1 MQADLLVGLQVYAV
15 GGVVRDGLLGLQ
27 PGDHDWVVV
36 GTTPEEM
43 ARRGFLPV
51 GGDFPVFLHPQTHE
65 EYALARTE
73 RKSGRGYR
81 GFTFHT
87 GTDVS
92 LADDLRRRDLT
103 VNAIARDMHGQLYD
117 PLGGAADVEARIFRH
132 VGEAFMED
140 PVRILRLA
148 RFMARF
154 VDFSVAPETLA
165 LCRRMV
171 DEGEVDALVPERVWQ
186 ELSRGLMS
194 ARPARMLAL
203 LAQVGALERIMPGLG
218 RPVLPWQSGKMTSE
232 PSRAVDPQD
241 AVLGT
246 PGSAGTMV
254 AVADDLAKTTVWQ
267 ILDVA
272 AQAGL
277 PQASRYALLVSGAAD
292 VAALSARLRVPSEC
306 ADMARLLQTVLADL
320 PTSGTP
326 EQQWRI
332 MEYGDALRKP
342 ARFEQLLD
350 VAALCL
356 PVDLT
361 AWQRALAAA
370 RRVDAGAI
378 ARQCGRD
385 GGAIKDAVRMARVQA
400 IAAA

>member
-1 MQADLLVGLQVYAV
+1 MQADPLVGLQVYAV

-218 RPVLPWQSGKMTSE
+218 RPVLPWQSGKMASE
-232 PSRAVDPQD
+232 PLRAVDPQD

-254 AVADDLAKTTVWQ
+254 AIADDLAKTTVWQ

-292 VAALSARLRVPSEC
+292 VAALSTHLRVPSEC

-350 VAALCL
+350 AAALCL

>member
-1 MQADLLVGLQVYAV
+1 MQADPLVGLQVYAV

-103 VNAIARDMHGQLYD
+103 VNAIARDVYGQLYD

-186 ELSRGLMS
+186 ELSRGLIS
-194 ARPARMLAL
+194 AQPARMLAL

-218 RPVLPWQSGKMTSE
+218 RPVLPWQSGKMAAE
-232 PSRAVDPQD
+232 PLRAVEPQD
-241 AVLGT
+241 VVLGT

-254 AVADDLAKTTVWQ
+254 AIAEDRAQTTAWQ
-267 ILDVA
+267 ILDAA

-292 VAALSARLRVPSEC
+292 VVALSARLRVPSEC
-306 ADMARLLQTVLADL
+306 ADMARLLQTLLADL

-350 VAALCL
+350 AAALCL
-356 PVDLT
+356 PVDLA

-370 RRVDAGAI
+370 RLVDAGAI

>member
-1 MQADLLVGLQVYAV
+1 MQADPLVGLQVYAV

-232 PSRAVDPQD
+232 PSRAVDTQD

-292 VAALSARLRVPSEC
+292 VVALSARLRVPSEC

-320 PTSGTP
+320 PTSGMP

-350 VAALCL
+350 AAALCL
-356 PVDLT
+356 PVDLA

-370 RRVDAGAI
+370 RQVDAGAI